1 MTTSNIEPE
10 LNSLLSKLEVEIAN
24 DQKEI
29 DVRSKRIKK
38 NELLLKAVRG
48 SLGVSNPSN
57 KVTSYGTKAETVK
70 LAIPQMTK
78 PRFTADDIASE
89 MKRANPD
96 MQINRDRIKSVLWT
110 LANEKKEL
118 IKQVTQGNNRQPA
131 EFEKLSSPANGESKT
146 KSGPPPR
153 RMILQE

>member
-10 LNSLLSKLEVEIAN
+10 LNSLLSKLEVEIAS

-29 DVRSKRIKK
+29 DIRSKRIKK
-38 NELLLKAVRG
+38 NELLLRAVRG

-57 KVTSYGTKAETVK
+57 KATGYGTKAETVK
-70 LAIPQMTK
+70 MAIQQMTN
-78 PRFTADDIASE
+78 PRFTADDIVSE

-118 IKQVTQGNNRQPA
+118 IKQVRPGNNRQPA
-131 EFEKLSSPANGESKT
+131 EFEKLSVPANGEAKA

-153 RMILQE
+153 RMSLQE